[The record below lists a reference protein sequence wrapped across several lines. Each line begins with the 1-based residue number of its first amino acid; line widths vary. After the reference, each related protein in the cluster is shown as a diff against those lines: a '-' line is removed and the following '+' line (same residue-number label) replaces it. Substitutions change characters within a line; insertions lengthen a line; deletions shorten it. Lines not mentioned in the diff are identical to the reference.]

1 MDAQKLKFMM
11 SVQLEIDKLE
21 AKLGSNHQDVIAS
34 KALFH
39 TLSQTEIKKRNSEQN
54 KSDCCDELIPIKLD
68 TEIIRGHL
76 SIRGN
81 KSIDYGFINNN
92 TVKEQLDKDNLRMEN
107 ARFEISGK
115 SELDRFYDFCVN
127 AFYQVEQLINYYYG
141 SKFPLIED
149 LLKHLE
155 SIQYSKFENGV
166 EVKKNCFKRNSFN
179 PEKSIDEIT
188 IGSKLFAFR
197 LEFYNVK
204 YDYTGTNL
212 DSLRLVRNEGQHRCE
227 VINNNINENKKL
239 HNFFKNNSFDTV
251 HKLIEKLKITVED
264 NLK

>member
-1 MDAQKLKFMM
+1 MDAQKLKFMI

-34 KALFH
+34 KALFQK
-39 TLSQTEIKKRNSEQN
+39 LSQTEIQKKKPENS
-54 KSDCCDELIPIKLD
+54 KSECCDELIPIKLN
-68 TEIIRGHL
+68 TEVIREHL

-81 KSIDYGFINNN
+81 KSIDYEFILNK

-141 SKFPLIED
+141 TKYPLIEN
-149 LLKHLE
+149 LLIHLE
-155 SIQYSKFENGV
+155 SIQYTKYENGID
-166 EVKKNCFKRNSFN
+166 VKKNSFKRNAFN

-212 DSLRLVRNEGQHRCE
+212 DFLRLVRNEGQHRCE
-227 VINNNINENKKL
+227 VIKNNINENKKL

-251 HKLIEKLKITVED
+251 HKLIDKLKITVKE
-264 NLK
+264 NL

>member
-92 TVKEQLDKDNLRMEN
+92 TVKEQLEKDNLRMEN

-127 AFYQVEQLINYYYG
+127 AFYQVEQLINFYYG
-141 SKFPLIED
+141 TKYPKFAD
-149 LLKHLE
+149 LVKHLE
-155 SIQYSKFENGV
+155 SIYYTDKLGAIKYVYKQNKES
-166 EVKKNCFKRNSFN
+166 
-179 PEKSIDEIT
+179 SISEIT
-188 IGSKLFAFR
+188 IASKLNAFTN
-197 LEFYNVK
+197 EFFQN
-204 YDYTGTNL
+204 TNTAINL
-212 DSLRLVRNEGQHRCE
+212 SSLRQVRNEGQHRCE
-227 VINNNINENKKL
+227 IIKNNKEEPL
-239 HNFFKNNSFDTV
+239 HKFFKFNTFETV
-251 HKLIEKLKITVED
+251 HSLIETLKNKIIE
-264 NLK
+264 NL